1 MSKTSKNLSFESAME
16 KLSGMIEKLEGGEL
30 KLDDMLKN
38 FEEGMSLV
46 KFCESKLEEAK
57 GKLEKIVK
65 KEDLLIAE
73 DMELDAE

>member
-1 MSKTSKNLSFESAME
+1 ME
-16 KLSGMIEKLEGGEL
+16 KLNGMIEALDAGEL

-46 KFCESKLEEAK
+46 RFCEGKLDEAR

-65 KEDLLIAE
+65 KEGVLVTEEFKMKDE
-73 DMELDAE
+73 E